1 MKIRFSQF
9 AGTCI
14 RLRAMVFLFAFT
26 VSSGACVARPSSPP
40 PKNPALPEVGKT
52 VYFKRHYSTQHLAD
66 NPGQKIETI
75 VIELSKPEPEGFY
88 YIYVR
93 ALMKGAKR
101 PVYSGKGYLS
111 EKNDNSDVLRF
122 QLDREAGRFTLE
134 LHEEHVILRLQET
147 DFLTLSTIDENY
159 GQTGDDEQL
168 ISFKA
173 TDKDH
178 SVFKLVPA
186 ADDEIDF

>member
-1 MKIRFSQF
+1 VTR
-9 AGTCI
+9 T
-14 RLRAMVFLFAFT
+14 RLRTMVFLILFAL
-26 VSSGACVARPSSPP
+26 SSGACVARPSAPP

-52 VYFKRHYSTQHLAD
+52 VYFKRHYSEQHLAD

-75 VIELSKPEPEGFY
+75 VIELSKPEAEGY
-88 YIYVR
+88 YNIYVR

-101 PVYSGKGYLS
+101 PVYSVKGYLT
-111 EKNDNSDVLRF
+111 EKDDDSGALRF

-147 DFLTLSTIDENY
+147 DFMTLSTIDENY